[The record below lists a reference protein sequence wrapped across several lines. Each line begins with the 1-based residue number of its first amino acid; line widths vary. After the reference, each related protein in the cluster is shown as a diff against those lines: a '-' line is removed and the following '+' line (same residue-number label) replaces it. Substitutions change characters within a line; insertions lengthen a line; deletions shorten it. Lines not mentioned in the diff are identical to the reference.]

1 MNIKE
6 LKAAIADLPDNMDV
20 MIEQTNDESRYGLAN
35 EAEVENVVFGD
46 EDIPKEEWANEDCLV
61 IRDI

>member
-1 MNIKE
+1 MNVKE
-6 LKAAIADLPDNMDV
+6 LKAAIADLPDDMDV

-35 EAEVENVVFGD
+35 EAEVELVKFQDGDNDEVFA
-46 EDIPKEEWANEDCLV
+46 EEDCLV